1 MKIDLYPDQVDLID
15 RTRGAMRRN
24 KSVLVQAATG
34 FGKTVVAT
42 AMIRSALD
50 KGSRSTF
57 IVPRRELLKQTAET
71 LQAYGIP
78 FGYIAAGYPANPF
91 AKVQLATTGTLARRL
106 DKAPAANVAFVDET
120 HFGADELARIIAHY
134 RQSGAWIIGLSATPW
149 KLSGQG
155 LGDWYQA
162 MECGPPIADLIASGR
177 LSRYRLFAPN
187 HPDLTGIKTVAGDYA
202 KGALSERMEGDRV
215 LIGNAVKHYASHAMG
230 RLNIA
235 YCTSVK
241 HAEIVAQ
248 AFRDG
253 GVPAAAISG
262 EMDDDQRSA
271 LVRRFAR
278 RELLVLA
285 NCQLLTFGFDLASAA
300 QMDVTVE
307 SMSDL
312 SPTKSLSLQLQKWGR
327 VLRRKDDPAL
337 IFDHAGNVDRHGLPD
352 DPREWTLQGREK
364 RDSDTEKALPVR
376 QCSECYHCHRPA
388 PVCPACGF
396 VYPVA
401 SRMVDEVEGELVER
415 DVALPFKQQQGMAK
429 TLDDLILLGRK
440 KGMRNPELW
449 AAKVMSSRLGK
460 YEKPPARITAAMA
473 ESMPVE
479 KLPQGHY
486 YDTESGISLQSIN
499 GQKFWHVGGVL
510 YDKAS
515 SVSLTALRT
524 KVFARHGIVR

>member
-134 RQSGAWIIGLSATPW
+134 WQSGAWIIGLSATPW

-376 QCSECYHCHRPA
+376 QCAECYHCHRPA

-396 VYPVA
+396 IYPVA
-401 SRMVDEVEGELVER
+401 SRMVDEVEGELAEVTSGR
-415 DVALPFKQQQGMAK
+415 RPPPPQALAK
-429 TLDDLILLGRK
+429 SLDALIALGRQ
-440 KGMRNPELW
+440 KGMKNPEGW
-449 AAKVMSSRLGK
+449 AAHVMTARLAK
-460 YEKPPARITAAMA
+460 R
-473 ESMPVE
+473 
-479 KLPQGHY
+479 
-486 YDTESGISLQSIN
+486 
-499 GQKFWHVGGVL
+499 
-510 YDKAS
+510 AS
-515 SVSLTALRT
+515 
-524 KVFARHGIVR
+524 